1 MSGQFYSPTRIP
13 FLNTHKGQSF
23 HLTKHERVSKLLLE
37 GCESHEDREWP
48 WLADN
53 TGRIDKRN
61 ANKFLLGARIDYA
74 IPADRAWDNAEVLV
88 KIVLGDPDD
97 LWSAID
103 GMGLDALEAAFR
115 GEHLGKACR
124 RCAEGHDI
132 VRRPTPSGA
141 PDRHKALHM
150 WPNKT
155 AGHVW
160 KMAHIIMDRY
170 GGDPRKLWE
179 GRETGEILSRLTDA
193 TFGPELSRMVAG
205 ALSDTGQVKGKGRLK
220 ADLNVTRVIGR
231 VFTGSKTT
239 PGETHAITDIMEPG
253 NSWKFDGRLF
263 ILGQYTCTSK
273 YPNCSECCLK
283 EECVYAGGPKA

>member
-1 MSGQFYSPTRIP
+1 MWMQTRENLEHTYLQGNTGVVSRQLYSPTQTP
-13 FLNTHKGQSF
+13 FLNTHKRQSV

-37 GCESHEDREWP
+37 GCESHEDRECP

-53 TGRIDKRN
+53 TGRVDKQN
-61 ANKFLLGARIDYA
+61 ANKFLLGARIDYV
-74 IPADRAWDNAEVLV
+74 IPADVAWDNAEVLAD
-88 KIVLGDPDD
+88 IVLGDPDD

-103 GMGLDALEAAFR
+103 GMGLDALKAAFR

-141 PDRHKALHM
+141 PDRHKTLHM

-160 KMAHIIMDRY
+160 KMAHVIMDRY

-205 ALSDTGQVKGKGRLK
+205 ALSDTGQAEGKAEGRPQR
-220 ADLNVTRVIGR
+220 D
-231 VFTGSKTT
+231 
-239 PGETHAITDIMEPG
+239 
-253 NSWKFDGRLF
+253 
-263 ILGQYTCTSK
+263 
-273 YPNCSECCLK
+273 
-283 EECVYAGGPKA
+283 